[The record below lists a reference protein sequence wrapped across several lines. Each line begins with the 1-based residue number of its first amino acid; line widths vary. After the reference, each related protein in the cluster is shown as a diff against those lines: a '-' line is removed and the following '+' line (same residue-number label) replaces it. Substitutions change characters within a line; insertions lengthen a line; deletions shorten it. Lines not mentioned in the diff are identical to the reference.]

1 MRHGLT
7 VVLVTLGLGLFGP
20 TRVGKCGEPF
30 DERLGRR
37 IEPIFLLTRGDVQA
51 DLKLLPN
58 QIADLHRVG
67 GLLYRK
73 AQSLKGKT
81 GPSVN
86 EARRQIDEELT
97 IWLGTHLTLQQL
109 DRLQEIDFQWEG
121 AAAMVRPI
129 VVEYLQLTPEQ
140 KQKVAQYVAES
151 TKQRERGAS
160 WTVIDHVSLSRKAVS
175 LLSDTQRERWASLLG
190 QPCQF
195 LRVPQNQR

>member
-7 VVLVTLGLGLFGP
+7 VVLVALGLGLFGP
-20 TRVGKCGEPF
+20 TRAGKCGEPF
-30 DERLGRR
+30 EDLLGRR

-67 GLLYRK
+67 ALLYRK

-97 IWLGTHLTLQQL
+97 NWLGTHLTLQQL

-129 VVEYLQLTPEQ
+129 VVEYLQLTADQ
-140 KQKVAQYVAES
+140 KQRVAEYLAES
-151 TKQRERGAS
+151 TKQRKRAP
-160 WTVIDHVSLSRKAVS
+160 WTVIDHLALSRKAVS
-175 LLSDTQRERWASLLG
+175 ILSDTQQERWASLLG

-195 LRVPQNQR
+195 LRVAQNQR